1 MFLIENYVQVSLRKE
16 LINNSFLDSFKTI
29 PLVAL
34 LTTVNFLKKGLFK
47 NCIFV
52 NFYIDRMNALGAQQR
67 KLITYIKRK
76 LT

>member
-1 MFLIENYVQVSLRKE
+1 MLLIENYVQVSLRKE

-29 PLVAL
+29 PLVVL
-34 LTTVNFLKKGLFK
+34 LTTVNFLKKSLFK

-67 KLITYIKRK
+67 KLIFMLDGR
-76 LT
+76 